1 VGGKGQRVEEGGK
14 GWVSDPVLNPKRKP
28 NLTSKSHFFPYR
40 ARISAE
46 SQHGLIAQVLKDRL
60 FNTDLTAQPPMD
72 PPAALMQQPDA

>member
-1 VGGKGQRVEEGGK
+1 MHVCDG
-14 GWVSDPVLNPKRKP
+14 
-28 NLTSKSHFFPYR
+28 R

-60 FNTDLTAQPPMD
+60 FNTDLKAQPPMD